1 MLYPWAM
8 GRLNKNY
15 WRLGWV
21 LLTNGVVILLFLSGP
36 IRTHHEEQLL
46 HQVMRTTPPP
56 FSYVHEFFA
65 DPWGPL
71 LVLALLGG
79 ILAEVRRT
87 VFSLI
92 INLGPYVVWF
102 IAGLWE
108 QAKAAGEATPSE
120 LFLGKV
126 FLIILAVVIGIDL
139 AFYAFAFRRR
149 RAEGG
154 DPGLPGHI

>member
-8 GRLNKNY
+8 RRLNKNY

-46 HQVMRTTPPP
+46 HQVMRTVPPP

-71 LVLALLGG
+71 IVVTLIGG
-79 ILAEVRRT
+79 ILAEVRRIAL
-87 VFSLI
+87 SPI
-92 INLGPYVVWF
+92 INLGLYVTWF
-102 IAGLWE
+102 IVGFWE

-126 FLIILAVVIGIDL
+126 FLIILAVVIGADL
-139 AFYAFAFRRR
+139 AFYAFAFWLR

-154 DPGLPGHI
+154 DPGPPGHI